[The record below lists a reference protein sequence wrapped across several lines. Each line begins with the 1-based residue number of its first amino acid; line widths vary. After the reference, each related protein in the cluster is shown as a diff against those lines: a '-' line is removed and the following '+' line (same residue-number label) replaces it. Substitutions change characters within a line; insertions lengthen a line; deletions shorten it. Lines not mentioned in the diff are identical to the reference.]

1 MNEATGIE
9 WGRLRV
15 LLAED
20 EKFAL
25 GIEKLVLKQLG
36 IGLVTVAMDGGEAL
50 KLLDG
55 AADFDL
61 VISDWNMPFITGIE
75 LLRILRQK
83 RSDVP
88 FIMVTGNTAVAQVKE
103 ALGQGVDAYL
113 VKPFSPDQM
122 KQKII
127 SVLGKR
133 LKT

>member
-1 MNEATGIE
+1 MDEATGIA

-15 LLAED
+15 LLVED

-25 GIEKLVLKQLG
+25 SIEKLVLKQLG
-36 IGLVTVAMDGGEAL
+36 ISLVTVAMDGGEAL
-50 KLLDG
+50 KILEG

-122 KQKII
+122 RQKII

-133 LKT
+133 VKT

>member
-1 MNEATGIE
+1 MNEATGID

-133 LKT
+133 PKT

>member
-1 MNEATGIE
+1 MSEAAGIE

-20 EKFAL
+20 ERFAL
-25 GIEKLVLKQLG
+25 SIEKMVLKQLG
-36 IGLVTVAMDGGEAL
+36 IELVTVAMDGGEAL
-50 KLLDG
+50 KILEG
-55 AADFDL
+55 RADFDL

-83 RSDVP
+83 HSDVP
-88 FIMVTGNTAVAQVKE
+88 FIMVTGNSALGQVKE

-122 KQKII
+122 KQKLI
-127 SVLGKR
+127 SVLAKR
-133 LKT
+133 QKK

>member
-15 LLAED
+15 LLVED

-25 GIEKLVLKQLG
+25 SIEKLVLKQLG
-36 IGLVTVAMDGGEAL
+36 ISLVTVAMDGGEAL
-50 KLLDG
+50 KILEG

-122 KQKII
+122 RQKII

-133 LKT
+133 VKT